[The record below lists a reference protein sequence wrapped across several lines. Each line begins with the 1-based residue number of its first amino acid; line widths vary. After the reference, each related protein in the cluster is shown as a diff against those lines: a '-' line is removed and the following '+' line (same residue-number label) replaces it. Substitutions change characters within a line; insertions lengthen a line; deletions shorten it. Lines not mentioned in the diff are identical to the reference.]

1 MKKIFS
7 FFIVLL
13 LTTNFIFSQDSESD
27 DSDLSYHSLDELKS
41 FEGIYGSDEF
51 PLKFKLYEKENK
63 LVMSWVGRSEE
74 EAMVLDEDEKNKF
87 SMPMAGLELDF
98 RVDETR
104 FETKTV
110 SSKGTNI
117 KIQKTILRKMIFK
130 ISGNEIAFTMLP
142 PQDTSDQEE

>member
-27 DSDLSYHSLDELKS
+27 GTDLSFHSIEELKS

-51 PLKFKLYEKENK
+51 PLKFKLYEKDNK

-110 SSKGTNI
+110 SSKRD
-117 KIQKTILRKMIFK
+117 KH
-130 ISGNEIAFTMLP
+130 
-142 PQDTSDQEE
+142 

>member
-1 MKKIFS
+1 
-7 FFIVLL
+7 
-13 LTTNFIFSQDSESD
+13 
-27 DSDLSYHSLDELKS
+27 
-41 FEGIYGSDEF
+41 
-51 PLKFKLYEKENK
+51 
-63 LVMSWVGRSEE
+63 MSWVGRSEE

-130 ISGNEIAFTMLP
+130 ISGNEISFTMLP
-142 PQDTSDQEE
+142 PQDNSDQEK